1 MDGNKNSGAGGAVG
15 EKGAMLCPEAQIRA
29 GMTDNK
35 QTSAAIGRMGGGKM
49 GREDRKKAEGGG
61 PDVGWTRSSVSSQLN
76 QVKGLVS
83 ATPKD
88 LEENGN

>member
-15 EKGAMLCPEAQIRA
+15 EKGAKLCPEAQIRA

-49 GREDRKKAEGGG
+49 GRVSTMKRCKYRGSQQGANLLVALKNG
-61 PDVGWTRSSVSSQLN
+61 VGIC
-76 QVKGLVS
+76 
-83 ATPKD
+83 
-88 LEENGN
+88 